1 MSSHDDTIK
10 LVKNLD
16 RTAVEAKLAEVR
28 NAAGRSNLSELVRAL
43 TGVEGM
49 PRAQLEQRVRSA
61 QKLVLG
67 KPEHKLLLAQLELA
81 ELNLPNLK

>member
-1 MSSHDDTIK
+1 MSSPDDTVK

-16 RTAVEAKLAEVR
+16 RAAVEAKLAEVR
-28 NAAGRSNLSELVRAL
+28 RAAGRSNLSELVTAL
-43 TGVEGM
+43 SSIEGL
-49 PRAQLEQRVRSA
+49 PRSQLEQRVKSA